1 MKHVDAVPLHRRAAL
16 ILAAVSVIG
25 AALFTWPLFVAA
37 DATAA
42 GWRDAP
48 LVFALLIGLM
58 LAVAASEIASGGI
71 DAKAVAVL
79 GVLSAVG
86 AALRPLGTGIAGFE
100 PVFFLLILAGR
111 VFGPGFGFLL
121 GATTLFASALTTA
134 GIGPWLPYQ
143 MLAAAWIGAGAG
155 LLPHVQ
161 ARYERVLLSGYAVVA
176 ALLYGLMMNLSFW
189 PFMLAGDTAISYV
202 AGGSIS
208 ENLVRFVIFTL
219 VTSLGFDIPRAVLT
233 AVLVFL
239 TAPTVLRVLRRAARK
254 AAFHAPVSFEG
265 LLDGES
271 SPQNVT

>member
-1 MKHVDAVPLHRRAAL
+1 MSHANAIPVTRRAT
-16 ILAAVSVIG
+16 AVLSGVSLIG
-25 AALFTWPLFVAA
+25 AVLFTWPLFVGVE
-37 DATAA
+37 ATVA

-48 LVFALLIGLM
+48 FLFALLVALL
-58 LAVAASEIASGGI
+58 LAVAASEVSTGGI
-71 DAKAVAVL
+71 DAKAIAVL

-155 LLPHVQ
+155 LLPAVK
-161 ARYERVLLSGYAVVA
+161 ARGERYLLAGYAVVA
-176 ALLYGLMMNLSFW
+176 ALAYGLLLNLSFW
-189 PFMLAGDTAISYV
+189 PFLIAGDTGISYV
-202 AGGSIS
+202 AGAPVLD
-208 ENLVRFVIFTL
+208 NLIRFILFTL

-233 AVLVFL
+233 ALLVLF
-239 TAPTVLRVLRRAARK
+239 TAPGVLRVLRRAARR
-254 AAFHAPVSFEG
+254 AAFHAPVTFAPK
-265 LLDGES
+265 DG
-271 SPQNVT
+271 

>member
-1 MKHVDAVPLHRRAAL
+1 MTHANAVPVTRRAAVVL
-16 ILAAVSVIG
+16 GGVSLIG
-25 AALFTWPLFVAA
+25 AALFTWPLLIAA
-37 DATAA
+37 EATVA

-48 LVFALLIGLM
+48 FLFAVLIALL
-58 LAVAASEIASGGI
+58 LAVAASEVSSGGI
-71 DAKAVAVL
+71 DAKAIAVL

-155 LLPHVQ
+155 LLPPLS
-161 ARYERVLLSGYAVVA
+161 ARLERYVLAVYAVVA
-176 ALLYGLMMNLSFW
+176 ALAYGLLMNLSFW
-189 PFMLAGDTAISYV
+189 PFVMAGDTAISYV
-202 AGGSIS
+202 AGAPLI
-208 ENLVRFVIFTL
+208 ENLTRFILFTL

-233 AVLVFL
+233 AVLVL
-239 TAPTVLRVLRRAARK
+239 ITAPTVLRVLRRAARR
-254 AAFHAPVSFEG
+254 AAFHAPVTFQ
-265 LLDGES
+265 
-271 SPQNVT
+271 P